1 MPDNSDLP
9 LQPIGPHDVAG
20 QLHKHGG
27 QIARN
32 EHDPTYWERRV
43 DAMSRLLM
51 RKEILVDFAE
61 LRAGIEALSPAD
73 YENLGYFERWA
84 KSFRVLLVNKGVLTH
99 AEIDERI
106 ALLRAGLGKKPDG

>member
-1 MPDNSDLP
+1 MSNKDDLP
-9 LQPIGPHDVAG
+9 FEPSGPHDVAG
-20 QLHKHGG
+20 QLHTHGG
-27 QIARN
+27 EIARD

-51 RKEILVDFAE
+51 REDILVDFAE
-61 LRAGIEALSPAD
+61 LRAGVESLSPED

-84 KSFRVLLVNKGVLTH
+84 KSFRILLVNKGVLTN

-106 ALLRAGLGKKPDG
+106 ALLQAELEKQSDV